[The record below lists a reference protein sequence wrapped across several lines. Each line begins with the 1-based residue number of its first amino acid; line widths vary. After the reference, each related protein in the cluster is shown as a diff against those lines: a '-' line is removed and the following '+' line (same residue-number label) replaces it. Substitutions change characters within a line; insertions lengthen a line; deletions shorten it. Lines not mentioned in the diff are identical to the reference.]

1 MTVATDFIP
10 WSRHHMM
17 MTQQLLH
24 AASPTLEDS
33 HKRLV
38 EACPINHP
46 DQQSIDMHANH
57 SNACVSAVHP
67 RDVGHEDLGR
77 LCVDMARE
85 AGMTAHHNPHTH
97 LILGGGLTR
106 DDVAQRF
113 PASSTKETDIHFS
126 KVELSLKRAMEGPM
140 QQRQK
145 ALDDAD
151 KLLREGPRGHG
162 LEIDVQIIAPDG
174 QQMWLDVTMR
184 HETCKTYAKKQL
196 NWHRELRDRELEAY
210 KKGLALPPNGDPTPL
225 IVEAVKE
232 KHRKYKPLLHL
243 AHVLQLKKRNYA
255 RLPVFV
261 AGAVSH
267 SGEMAPELI
276 TFIEWVT
283 GYRRRAAKV
292 GGALY
297 DGAPSAWVAE
307 EFRTRFKAGIQTIIA
322 RTAGRIMAS
331 TGIPGTFSGQGGPR
345 RRQMGT

>member
-1 MTVATDFIP
+1 
-10 WSRHHMM
+10 MM
-17 MTQQLLH
+17 MSQQMLH
-24 AASPTLEDS
+24 AASPTYVDDY
-33 HKRLV
+33 KRPL

-46 DQQSIDMHANH
+46 DLQSIDMHANH

-67 RDVGHEDLGR
+67 RDVGHEDFGR
-77 LCVDMARE
+77 LCANMARE
-85 AGMTAHHNPHTH
+85 AGMTANHNPHTH
-97 LILGGGLTR
+97 LVLGGGLTR

-113 PASSTKETDIHFS
+113 PASSTKETDAYFL
-126 KVELSLKRAMEGPM
+126 KVELSHKRALDGTT

-145 ALDDAD
+145 AIDDAE
-151 KLLREGPRGHG
+151 KLLREGPKGHG

-174 QQMWLDVTMR
+174 QQMWLDVTML

-196 NWHRELRDRELEAY
+196 EWHRELRDKEIEAY
-210 KKGLALPPNGDPTPL
+210 NKGLALPPNAEPTSA
-225 IVEAVKE
+225 IAEAVKR

-243 AHVLQLKKRNYA
+243 AHVLQLKQRNYK

-276 TFIEWVT
+276 NFIEWVT

-297 DGAPSAWVAE
+297 DGAPSAWGAE
-307 EFRTRFKAGIQTIIA
+307 ELRTRCKAGIQTIIA

-345 RRQMGT
+345 RRQLGT